1 MEPLIQQLK
10 SLPAKWQS
18 FSRATRMLLIGTL
31 VALGSVALVSYLLSG
46 AADPYQ
52 YAFTNLSPEDGQAAS
67 AVLKTSGIPF
77 RSEAGGSA
85 LAVPASKVYD
95 ARLILAAQ
103 GLPRASGI
111 GFEIFD
117 KGQFGVSEFTQRVNL
132 RRAIEGELART
143 VGSLDEVRSAR
154 VHLSL
159 GERGLYRGE
168 DKKATAS
175 VVVTLHPGRTLS
187 DSQLSGIR
195 HLVAAAVPGLQP
207 DGVTIVDGHGAVLG
221 GAPGEA
227 TNGKS
232 FEQNTEAEL
241 QSRIVTLL
249 EPVVG
254 AGAVVA
260 RVAVT
265 VDNSEVSQSSEV
277 FDPDQ
282 AALRTEKKSNQNQ
295 SSDNGTQTG
304 VAGAQANQPMVLAQ
318 GTYLPNGNGTGSSS
332 KSQSASG
339 DELRTW
345 EISKTTTTSVIKQP
359 RLRKLSVA
367 VLLDQPKDAPRS
379 EAELNRL
386 GELVK
391 RAVGFDDQRGDQ
403 FQISSATFTKAD
415 SGAEAIAP
423 DGPPKFPWWA
433 PYAAGVFAFIVIMAV
448 VAISLRKKKP
458 ALAPM
463 VLKPGMKVSELE
475 AQNAQATAL
484 ANAPAG
490 TGAAAAPGTKPA
502 KTVDVVTPALP
513 PEPSVKEKAMAH
525 AMKDPVKTAQL
536 IRAWIAADLEA
547 AKEARRG

>member
-1 MEPLIQQLK
+1 MEQLLEQLK
-10 SLPAKWQS
+10 TLPSKWQNL
-18 FSRATRMLLIGTL
+18 SRGTRLILIGTL
-31 VALGSVALVSYLLSG
+31 VALGSVALVSVLASG

-52 YAFTNLSPEDGQAAS
+52 YAFTNLSPEDGQAA
-67 AVLKTSGIPF
+67 AGVLKASGIPF
-77 RSEAGGSA
+77 RAEAGGSA

-95 ARLILAAQ
+95 ARLLLAAQ
-103 GLPRASGI
+103 GLPRASGV

-175 VVVTLHPGRTLS
+175 VVVTLHAGRTLT
-187 DSQLSGIR
+187 DGQLSGIR

-207 DGVTIVDGHGAVLG
+207 ESVTIVDGHGAVLG
-221 GAPGEA
+221 PTSSDAMTGH
-227 TNGKS
+227 T
-232 FEQNTEAEL
+232 FEQTTEAQL
-241 QSRIVTLL
+241 QARIVSLL

-265 VDNSEVSQSSEV
+265 ADSSEVSQSSEV

-282 AALRTEKKSNQNQ
+282 VALRTEKKANQNQ
-295 SSDNGTQTG
+295 SSDNGTTSG
-304 VAGAQANQPMVLAQ
+304 VAGAQGNQPMVMLQ
-318 GTYLPNGNGTGSSS
+318 GQGASTGSQS

-345 EISKTTTTSVIKQP
+345 EISKTSTTTVIRTP

-367 VLLDQPKDAPRS
+367 VLLDQPKDAPRAD
-379 EAELNRL
+379 AELQRL

-391 RAVGFDDQRGDQ
+391 RAVGFDEQRGDQ
-403 FQISSATFTKAD
+403 FQISSATFSKAE
-415 SGAEAIAP
+415 GVEAPAV
-423 DGPPKFPWWA
+423 DGPPKLPWWA
-433 PYAAGVFAFIVIMAV
+433 PYAAGAFAFIVIMAA
-448 VAISLRKKKP
+448 VALALRKRKP
-458 ALAPM
+458 ATPPL

-475 AQNAQATAL
+475 AENAQAAALVNADGTA
-484 ANAPAG
+484 
-490 TGAAAAPGTKPA
+490 KPP
-502 KTVDVVTPALP
+502 KTVEVVPAPLP
-513 PEPSVKEKAMAH
+513 PEITVRERAMAH
-525 AMKDPVKTAQL
+525 ALKDPVKTAQL
-536 IRAWIAADLEA
+536 IRAWIAADAEA